1 VIVRV
6 ILMGGYLNDDNNLMK
21 NLTLDG
27 LLSVLINE
35 LENNGLTVSSSLLLE

>member
-1 VIVRV
+1 MIVLVIS
-6 ILMGGYLNDDNNLMK
+6 MGGYLNNNNNLMK

-35 LENNGLTVSSSLLLE
+35 LENNGLTVSSSLLVS